1 LIGRRL
7 RADVLTA
14 QPDEPTADV
23 RPRVVRSPHSFA
35 LVMTA
40 EGILL
45 GRLRGST
52 LDDAGP
58 TIPAAE
64 VMEAGP
70 SSRAA
75 RQRRF

>member
-1 LIGRRL
+1 
-7 RADVLTA
+7 
-14 QPDEPTADV
+14 
-23 RPRVVRSPHSFA
+23 
-35 LVMTA
+35 MTA

>member
-1 LIGRRL
+1 MTPIGYPALRRL
-7 RADVLTA
+7 LEDGAQLVEVL
-14 QPDEPTADV
+14 P
-23 RPRVVRSPHSFA
+23 
-35 LVMTA
+35 A

-64 VMEAGP
+64 AMEAGP